1 MQEVFIHTQD
11 FINYINNTTREV
23 FSYASTTPGLM
34 HVYTVAHSSLTL
46 YTEML
51 AESDEYQSIQDRI
64 NQPLP
69 DPPLDRS
76 GKLRVHQTSRKL
88 GLVIGWYG
96 LGDDPSDPTK
106 VGDGTPFTFSHSIDE
121 SEPANK
127 YIDINC
133 VENETWLHEGYITW
147 KGCHLDTI
155 SLSVV
160 PRVTGTTVSSG
171 TYYNLYGGYLIVPA
185 AGDGTI
191 QITSD
196 ITTHSGG
203 LVYIPDDDLG
213 NPPTAFW
220 NAEWNTTTK
229 QYENITPAP
238 YGDGRY
244 NMFAAEVP
252 LAKFVHS
259 IPLLESGFIAL
270 NSSDTDQLGHGM
282 RIKMTADTNNDIPD
296 HDWSIACTMCMHRAK
311 TV

>member
-1 MQEVFIHTQD
+1 MQEIFIHTQD
-11 FINYINNTTREV
+11 FIDYINTTTREV
-23 FSYASTTPGLM
+23 FAHKDTSSGLIR
-34 HVYTVAHSSLTL
+34 VYTVGHQSLIL

-51 AESDEYQSIQDRI
+51 EESEEYQSILDRI
-64 NQPLP
+64 NIALP

-76 GKLRVHQTSRKL
+76 GKLRVHQTSRRL
-88 GLVIGWYG
+88 GTVIGWYG
-96 LGDDPSDPTK
+96 RGDDPSDPTN
-106 VGDGTPFTFSHSIDE
+106 VGGGTPFTYSHTTGE
-121 SEPANK
+121 NEPVDI

-133 VENETWLHEGYITW
+133 VENETWLHEGYLTW
-147 KGCHLDTI
+147 KGCHLDTV

-160 PRVTGTTVSSG
+160 SRATSTITSSG
-171 TYYNLYGGYLIVPA
+171 TYYNLYNGYLIVPA

-203 LVYIPDDDLG
+203 LVYMPNDDLD

-220 NAEWNTTTK
+220 NADWNTSTK
-229 QYENITPAP
+229 RYENITAAPA
-238 YGDGRY
+238 GDGRY
-244 NMFAAEVP
+244 NMFPAEIT
-252 LAKFVHS
+252 LAKFVHA

-296 HDWSIACTMCMHRAK
+296 HDWAIACTMCMHRK
-311 TV
+311 RTM